1 MIVLSI
7 LIPTLHKR
15 KGLLSKLLTELNKQR
30 TPEIEI
36 LTYADDGA
44 VTTGRKRN
52 DLIKQ
57 AAGNYIVAIDDDDMV
72 APTYIADILGAAKHN
87 PDCITFNGWMETDG
101 TNRTEFRLGIGYP
114 YIATTEKGKVVY
126 LRYPNHIT
134 PIRRTIALT
143 VPFPNVSMGED
154 YDWATKLHNG
164 KLLKT
169 EVRIDKPLYFY
180 QYRTVKP

>member
-1 MIVLSI
+1 
-7 LIPTLHKR
+7 
-15 KGLLSKLLTELNKQR
+15 
-30 TPEIEI
+30 
-36 LTYADDGA
+36 
-44 VTTGRKRN
+44 
-52 DLIKQ
+52 
-57 AAGNYIVAIDDDDMV
+57 MV
-72 APTYIADILGAAKHN
+72 APTYINDILKAAKKN

-101 TNRTEFRLGIGYP
+101 AMRTDFRLGIGYP
-114 YIATTEKGKVVY
+114 YIAILENNKVVY

-143 VPFPNVSMGED
+143 VPFPNLSMGED

-169 EVRIDKPLYFY
+169 EVRINKPLYYY